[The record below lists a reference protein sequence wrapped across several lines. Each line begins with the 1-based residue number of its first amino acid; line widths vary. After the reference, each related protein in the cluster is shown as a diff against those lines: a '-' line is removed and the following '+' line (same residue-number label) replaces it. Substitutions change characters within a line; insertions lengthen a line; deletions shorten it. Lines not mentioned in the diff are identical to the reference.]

1 MKTTAFASSIRLD
14 ASNSALRFASGRQ
27 REDLGRD
34 EMLTF
39 SLVRA
44 LEIIGEAAAQVS
56 EDSRQTLPDIP
67 WRPMVGMRH
76 RLVHA
81 YFDVDLDRVWDTV
94 VHFVPSLV
102 RQLEAALQRDSPQGS
117 R

>member
-1 MKTTAFASSIRLD
+1 MLREDDRIRLQHMLD
-14 ASNSALRFASGRQ
+14 ASNSALRFASGRE

-44 LEIIGEAAAQVS
+44 LQVIGEAAVQVS
-56 EDSRQTLPDIP
+56 EGSRLALPDIP
-67 WRPMVGMRH
+67 WRQMVSMRH

-102 RQLEAALQRDSPQGS
+102 RQLEAALERG